1 MLENG
6 EVDIRRGHKKEDNII
21 LFILDIMLAW

>member
-6 EVDIRRGHKKEDNII
+6 EVDIGRGHKKEDNII
-21 LFILDIMLAW
+21 LIIMGIMLVW